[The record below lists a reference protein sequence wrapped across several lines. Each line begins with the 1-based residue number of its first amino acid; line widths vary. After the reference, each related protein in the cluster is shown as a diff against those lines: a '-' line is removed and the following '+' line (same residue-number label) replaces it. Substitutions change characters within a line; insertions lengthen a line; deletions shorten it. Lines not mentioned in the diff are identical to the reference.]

1 MQAALPSARSLIAL
15 AGAGSAFLLLAAL
28 TFQAAGYAPCELCIY
43 QRWPHLAAAVIA
55 AAALF
60 LRLPARLMTVL
71 GAVAAAVAAGLAI
84 YHTGVELRWWAGP
97 SACSASTNIANL
109 SVQDLMAQINAAPLV
124 RCDEVA
130 WSLFGI
136 SMAGWNAAASV
147 GLMVVWM
154 AAAVQARR

>member
-1 MQAALPSARSLIAL
+1 MNNDLISARNLIAL

-43 QRWPHLAAAVIA
+43 QRWPHLVAAVIA
-55 AAALF
+55 AATWF
-60 LRLPARLMTVL
+60 LRLPTRVMAVL
-71 GAVAAAVAAGLAI
+71 GAMAAAVAAGLAF
-84 YHTGVELRWWAGP
+84 YHVGVELHWWAGP
-97 SACSASTNIANL
+97 SACSGGANLANL
-109 SVQDLMAQINAAPLV
+109 SVQDLMAQIQAAPLV

-147 GLMVVWM
+147 GLVVIWM
-154 AAAVQARR
+154 LAATRPAR